1 MESRYEHW
9 LDGSLIRHNRLTEV
23 VVTLMQSLLASQ
35 KIDCL
40 AVTGRTKDRRSA
52 LEKIVRKGYKDP
64 SSQLTDL
71 SGIRIIVFLESDVER
86 VSEIIR
92 DSFNVDQQNSHN
104 PDIQR
109 LSVSENGY
117 RSLHFVCDLGGA
129 RAALPEFN
137 GLSGLK
143 FEFQVRTVLQHAWAE
158 LAHDRNY
165 KFNSQLPRDLERQL
179 FLYAG
184 LLEIADKGFNEL
196 SQKIDKYVSDLKRSS
211 ERGPVNS
218 PINSLSLAA
227 FVDEWC
233 AEREF
238 ELEPMKNKQDV
249 AELVDELRQFKIE
262 TLDELRKIIPIDYV
276 KKAKANGYA
285 TNLFGMI
292 RDWMII
298 SDWRRFL
305 DAVRFDWLLSPA
317 EGKIFHE
324 FMSDEEVDELYQ
336 RFPTVDDEPYDPD
349 SD

>member
-23 VVTLMQSLLASQ
+23 VVTLMKSLLASQ

-40 AVTGRTKDRRSA
+40 AVTGRTKDRQSA

-64 SSQLTDL
+64 STQLTDL
-71 SGIRIIVFLESDVER
+71 SGIRVIVFLESDVER
-86 VSEIIR
+86 VSKIIQE
-92 DSFNVDQQNSHN
+92 SFNIDQKNSHN

-117 RSLHFVCDLGGA
+117 RSVHFVCDLGEP
-129 RAALPEFN
+129 RAALPEFQ

-196 SQKIDKYVSDLKRSS
+196 SQKIDKYVLDLQQNSEKNASHSS
-211 ERGPVNS
+211 
-218 PINSLSLAA
+218 INSLSLVA
-227 FVDEWC
+227 FVDKWC
-233 AEREF
+233 ADNGF
-238 ELEPMKNKQDV
+238 ELEPMRHRQDV
-249 AELVDELRQFKIE
+249 ADIVRELRQLKIE
-262 TLDELRKIIPIDYV
+262 TLEELMEIIPEDYAG
-276 KKAKANGYA
+276 KAKSADYA
-285 TNLFGMI
+285 TNLFGLV

-305 DAVRFDWLLSPA
+305 QTVNFDWLLSPA
-317 EGKIFHE
+317 ESKIYHK
-324 FMSDEEVDELYQ
+324 FMSDEEVGELYQ
-336 RFPTVDDEPYDPD
+336 VFPTVDDEPYDPD
-349 SD
+349 GE

>member
-1 MESRYEHW
+1 MESKYEHW
-9 LDGSLIRHNRLTEV
+9 LDSTLIRQNRLTEV

-40 AVTGRTKDRRSA
+40 AVTGRTKDRQSA

-64 SSQLTDL
+64 SIQLTDL

-92 DSFNVDQQNSHN
+92 KSFNVDQENSHN

-117 RSLHFVCDLGGA
+117 RSVHFVCDLGDT

-196 SQKIDKYVSDLKRSS
+196 SQKIDQYVLDLQRHPAK
-211 ERGPVNS
+211 GALS
-218 PINSLSLAA
+218 PSINSLSLVT
-227 FVDEWC
+227 FIDKWC
-233 AEREF
+233 TECGF
-238 ELEPMKNKQDV
+238 ELEPMRNKQDV
-249 AELVDELRQFKIE
+249 ADIVQELRQFKVE
-262 TLDELRKIIPIDYV
+262 TLDDLRKIIPIDYAE
-276 KKAKANGYA
+276 KAKKDNYS
-285 TNLFGMI
+285 TNLFGLI

-298 SDWRRFL
+298 GDWRRFL
-305 DAVRFDWLLSPA
+305 KTVDFDWLLSPA
-317 EGKIFHE
+317 ESKIYHE
-324 FMSDEEVDELYQ
+324 FMSDGEVEELYQ
-336 RFPTVDDEPYDPD
+336 VFPAVDDEPYDPD
-349 SD
+349 GE